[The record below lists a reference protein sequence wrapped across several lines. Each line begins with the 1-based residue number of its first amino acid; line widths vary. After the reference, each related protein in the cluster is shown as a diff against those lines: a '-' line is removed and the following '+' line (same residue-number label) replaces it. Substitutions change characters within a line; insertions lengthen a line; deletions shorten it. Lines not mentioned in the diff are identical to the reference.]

1 MCLCTIITWIN
12 IQNLKHNYQPPYF
25 WSSIPPFEKIL
36 DPSLDMYLIHIRI
49 ANMWITSIYSN
60 GPCPC
65 NVCLSRSTLNQGGSP
80 SPLRW
85 RLHMIEK
92 LSSGTI
98 NIQTINQCS
107 SNTLVIYA
115 SILWM
120 MLVRCLLFTIILL
133 SS

>member
-1 MCLCTIITWIN
+1 MHN
-12 IQNLKHNYQPPYF
+12 NNMNKHTKFKTQLPTPLFLVFHPTF
-25 WSSIPPFEKIL
+25 WKNSGSELGYVSNSYKNSKYVDHFYIFERAV
-36 DPSLDMYLIHIRI
+36 S
-49 ANMWITSIYSN
+49 
-60 GPCPC
+60 
-65 NVCLSRSTLNQGGSP
+65 NVCPSRSTLNQGGSP

-120 MLVRCLLFTIILL
+120 MLFRCLLFTIILI

>member
-1 MCLCTIITWIN
+1 MYLCTIITWIN
-12 IQNLKHNYQPPYF
+12 IQNLKHNYQPPCF

-60 GPCPC
+60 GPCPMFAH
-65 NVCLSRSTLNQGGSP
+65 LD
-80 SPLRW
+80 LRWIKVAALRRLPW
-85 RLHMIEK
+85 RLHMSEK

-120 MLVRCLLFTIILL
+120 MLFRCLLFTIILI